1 MAMAKRASS
10 KSKGKAKSK
19 TPSPAAQLRSLK
31 RRVVRGAF
39 KLVLAVLGLLIAL
52 VLPLSVSPPPSGRT

>member
-39 KLVLAVLGLLIAL
+39 KLVLA
-52 VLPLSVSPPPSGRT
+52 